1 MNLYDELNADN
12 VTADVK
18 ALWRASQL
26 RPRSNADFAFLF
38 KKKALIITTIY
49 CLTEY

>member
-12 VTADVK
+12 LTAYVK

-26 RPRSNADFAFLF
+26 RPRSNAYFAFLL
-38 KKKALIITTIY
+38 KKALIITAIY